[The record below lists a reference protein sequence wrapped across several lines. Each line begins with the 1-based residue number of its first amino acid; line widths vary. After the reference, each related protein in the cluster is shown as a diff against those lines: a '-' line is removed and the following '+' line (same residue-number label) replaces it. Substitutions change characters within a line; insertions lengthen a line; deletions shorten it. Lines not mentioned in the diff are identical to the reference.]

1 MLKIWMNFSGT
12 IFKRG
17 FRTKICCCF
26 YQSITTPKWEMSV
39 RSLQQRLHDMG
50 LKRRNISYNIQ
61 EIRQQIVKNLN
72 GLGCSGGYR
81 LHWRGPQVERYS
93 STTTS
98 GGRALSWTRPCWLS
112 WKKGSPPTEGPV
124 YESCRINWN
133 RMVFL
138 YMGVLTDSVE
148 ECFG

>member
-1 MLKIWMNFSGT
+1 MDEFLRYYFQKGFSYKNMLLFLSKYHDTEMRNVCAKSSAT
-12 IFKRG
+12 IAWHGIK
-17 FRTKICCCF
+17 TKKYF
-26 YQSITTPKWEMSV
+26 LQHPGNTT
-39 RSLQQRLHDMG
+39 
-50 LKRRNISYNIQ
+50 RNS
-61 EIRQQIVKNLN
+61 LN

-98 GGRALSWTRPCWLS
+98 GGRALSRTRPCWLS

-133 RMVFL
+133 HMVFL
-138 YMGVLTDSVE
+138 YMGVLTDSVK